1 MTDTDYLIYGSV
13 VTFIVLILNFAAFFL
28 LPLVLRQV
36 MQYKLFDSKNLEELP
51 N

>member
-13 VTFIVLILNFAAFFL
+13 VTFIVLILNFLAFFL

-36 MQYKLFDSKNLEELP
+36 LKYKLFDSKNLKELS

>member
-13 VTFIVLILNFAAFFL
+13 VTFIVLILNFVAFFL

-36 MQYKLFDSKNLEELP
+36 MQYKLFDNKNLEKA
-51 N
+51 